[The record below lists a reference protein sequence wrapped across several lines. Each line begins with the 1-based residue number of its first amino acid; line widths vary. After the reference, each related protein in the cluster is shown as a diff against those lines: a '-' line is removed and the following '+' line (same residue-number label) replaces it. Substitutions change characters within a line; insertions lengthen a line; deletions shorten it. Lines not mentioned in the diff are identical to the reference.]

1 MKYQT
6 SVAIAAP
13 ADEVWGVLSDIR
25 GWPGW
30 TSTVTAVD
38 GPVAPLRVGHVHVV
52 TQPRRR
58 PTAYTVEDLV
68 DGRSFSWSSGNQVVR
83 QQADHEVVPAGEGC
97 FVTLS
102 FEMTGTLG
110 NLLSSLAATRIRAF
124 VDTEAAS
131 LKACCEHPA

>member
-13 ADEVWGVLSDIR
+13 ADEVWEVLSDIR
-25 GWPGW
+25 GWPAW
-30 TSTVTAVD
+30 TPTVTAVD
-38 GPVAPLRVGHVHVV
+38 GPVPPLRVGHVHLVS
-52 TQPRRR
+52 QPRRR
-58 PTAYTVEDLV
+58 PRSYTVEDLV
-68 DGRSFSWSSGNQVVR
+68 DGRSFSWTSGNQAMR

-110 NLLSSLAATRIRAF
+110 NLLANLAATRIRAL

-131 LKACCEHPA
+131 LKARCEPVP

>member
-1 MKYQT
+1 MRYQR

-13 ADEVWGVLSDIR
+13 ADEVWAVLSDIR
-25 GWPGW
+25 GWPDW
-30 TSTVTAVD
+30 TPTVTSVD
-38 GPVAPLRVGHVHVV
+38 GPVAPLRLGHVHLV

-58 PTAYTVEDLV
+58 PTSYTVEDLI
-68 DGRSFSWSSGNQVVR
+68 DGRSFSWACGNQMMR

-102 FEMTGTLG
+102 FEMSGTLG
-110 NLLSSLAATRIRAF
+110 NLLSNLAATKVRSF

-131 LKACCEHPA
+131 LKARMEHAA